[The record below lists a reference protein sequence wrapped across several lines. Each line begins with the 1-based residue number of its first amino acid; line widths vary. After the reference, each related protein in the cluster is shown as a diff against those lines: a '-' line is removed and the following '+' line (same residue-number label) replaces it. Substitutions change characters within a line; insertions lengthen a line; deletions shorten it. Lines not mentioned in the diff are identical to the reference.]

1 MACNIR
7 LYCCDVRVACT
18 IVRVPCLIARDAN
31 GYAFA
36 YVFFEEPGRQI
47 AAKLPTL
54 AFASCGFHGSSR
66 KPPDRRGIVRS
77 CGGSSLRGTRTRVHF
92 GVRELVDADFRNSR
106 GCVSPSPARTTDT
119 RVWQVMSYARHTE
132 NQFLIAPYLSLI
144 VLISACSI
152 FGAANGSSSTIPIP
166 SAGQWVDF
174 GRNEPTISSGAFTFP
189 GQAELPATFTL
200 GPRQR

>member
-1 MACNIR
+1 MSHCARRERLRIR
-7 LYCCDVRVACT
+7 LRLFRGAGTTNSGQVADVGLRLMWLPWKLAET
-18 IVRVPCLIARDAN
+18 SRQTGDRPILRRLELARHSDAR
-31 GYAFA
+31 A
-36 YVFFEEPGRQI
+36 
-47 AAKLPTL
+47 L
-54 AFASCGFHGSSR
+54 
-66 KPPDRRGIVRS
+66 RR
-77 CGGSSLRGTRTRVHF
+77 
-92 GVRELVDADFRNSR
+92 RELVDADFRNSR